1 MTAAF
6 PYEKKFKTING
17 ARIAYVEEGE
27 GDPIVFLHGNPTSS
41 YLWRNIMPHLAGMG
55 RLIAPDLIGMGDSD
69 KLPDSGPDR
78 YTYTE
83 HRDYL
88 FALLDALDVK
98 SNVTLVI
105 HDWGSVLGFNWARE
119 HEAAMKGI
127 AFMEA
132 IAVPVPTWDL
142 FPEMATEIFQGFRS
156 DAGEEM
162 ILQNNMFIEQVL
174 PMTILRTLEPA
185 EMDAYRKPFLTPGED
200 RRPTLTWPRQL
211 PIAGTPANVI
221 EIVEANGAWLA
232 QTPIPKFLAN
242 AEPGALIV
250 GPALDVVRS
259 WPNLTEITVPGVHF
273 IQEDAPDEIGQ
284 GIASWLKSLT

>member
-6 PYEKKFKTING
+6 PYEKKFKTVNG
-17 ARIAYVEEGE
+17 ARMAYVEEGE

-41 YLWRNIMPHLAGMG
+41 YLWRNIMPHFTGMG

-69 KLPDSGPDR
+69 KLANSGPDR

-88 FALLDALDVK
+88 FALLEALDVK

-119 HEAAMKGI
+119 NEAAMKAI

-162 ILQNNMFIEQVL
+162 VLQNNMFIEQVL

-185 EMDAYRKPFLTPGED
+185 EMDAYRKPF
-200 RRPTLTWPRQL
+200 
-211 PIAGTPANVI
+211 
-221 EIVEANGAWLA
+221 
-232 QTPIPKFLAN
+232 
-242 AEPGALIV
+242 
-250 GPALDVVRS
+250 
-259 WPNLTEITVPGVHF
+259 
-273 IQEDAPDEIGQ
+273 
-284 GIASWLKSLT
+284 